1 MSAKINTVIFT
12 FLFLINTIIFANPT
26 YKMSIEDIEVLS
38 SSKIQASVYIENVGE
53 NVILTSYQC
62 ALSINQTL
70 DLSSLTLLYVEESS
84 ELMNEPD
91 LYVGIDNIDGPS
103 ELTFV
108 SYIGSDIISKKT
120 LVGKFTLEGNI
131 DISNINLLD
140 IQWDFEGT
148 ISTIITGKD
157 FENIT
162 DPSAHLSI
170 FPSSEEPA
178 ETTSLYVVDVM
189 DSDGSP
195 SALKVIDGLCFCDG
209 DENAKWAHQG
219 MPTSLIFDLGELSKI
234 SRTSI
239 SFYNFAEGRIYQY
252 NVKVSSDMENWTTV
266 VNNVNSASE
275 EWSNEEFSSVDGRYL
290 ELEILSSTGPNSA
303 NWATVWEA
311 EIWGIGTPKSV
322 EDEEEVLAEEE
333 TIPSEFGISQNY
345 PNPFNPT
352 TNIKVMMK
360 DNGSAV
366 LNVFNL
372 LGEKVQSVLDEE
384 LSAGEHVVSIDGSRL
399 ASGMYI
405 YQLIVDNK
413 FTQVK
418 RMNLI
423 K

>member
-1 MSAKINTVIFT
+1 MRYKLTNFYLNKKIYFYLFNLLIFHSFSANIYSSPI
-12 FLFLINTIIFANPT
+12 

-170 FPSSEEPA
+170 FPSPEEPA
-178 ETTSLYVVDVM
+178 E
-189 DSDGSP
+189 
-195 SALKVIDGLCFCDG
+195 K
-209 DENAKWAHQG
+209 
-219 MPTSLIFDLGELSKI
+219 
-234 SRTSI
+234 
-239 SFYNFAEGRIYQY
+239 
-252 NVKVSSDMENWTTV
+252 
-266 VNNVNSASE
+266 
-275 EWSNEEFSSVDGRYL
+275 
-290 ELEILSSTGPNSA
+290 
-303 NWATVWEA
+303 
-311 EIWGIGTPKSV
+311 PK
-322 EDEEEVLAEEE
+322 
-333 TIPSEFGISQNY
+333 
-345 PNPFNPT
+345 
-352 TNIKVMMK
+352 
-360 DNGSAV
+360 
-366 LNVFNL
+366 
-372 LGEKVQSVLDEE
+372 
-384 LSAGEHVVSIDGSRL
+384 
-399 ASGMYI
+399 
-405 YQLIVDNK
+405 
-413 FTQVK
+413 
-418 RMNLI
+418 
-423 K
+423 